1 MIKYLD
7 QMKTQKLNTV
17 KRVKRGKP
25 VKKSLDILT
34 FDIEVTSA
42 WLDPDKG
49 LVTYEKGR
57 SSKYW
62 NNMEK
67 FALPYIWQFSF
78 NDTVYYGRNI
88 YSFKNV
94 LEDLPSD
101 VEFII
106 WIHNL
111 AYEFCFLINFLT
123 VKKVFARAPHKP
135 MYVIFEEFPN
145 ITFKCSFILTN
156 LSLEKWGKQ
165 LGFEKLKTLDYSASL
180 RTPYSELSDLEMAYC
195 SRDCEIVYRGILD
208 HIGEG
213 FGKYKN
219 VWDIPNTSTGKI
231 RRIVKKKTIY
241 DYEYMKDM
249 KKLIPKDPEEVTRLQ
264 RLFAGGFTHGN
275 RKYLD
280 QIVGPGEHG
289 DFSSSYPYE
298 IVSKKYPY
306 NRWCY
311 FGKKLPDPKTF
322 EYRAYIIELKF
333 TGLKCITWTTYIS
346 GAKSRG
352 KGILLDNGR
361 VLKADELYTGPI
373 TEQDYITICNHYT
386 WDSIE
391 CLGCW
396 VAHKRYLPTVI
407 VDYVLSLY
415 EDKTKLK
422 GVIGEETRYNI
433 SKTYVNG
440 VFG

>member
-1 MIKYLD
+1 MIKYVD

-17 KRVKRGKP
+17 KRRKRGLP

-42 WLDPDKG
+42 WLDPVKG
-49 LVTYEKGR
+49 IIPYSKG
-57 SSKYW
+57 KPAEYW
-62 NNMEK
+62 NSMEK

-78 NDTVYYGRNI
+78 NEEVYYGRNI
-88 YSFKNV
+88 YAFKNV

-101 VEFII
+101 VEFIC

-145 ITFKCSFILTN
+145 ITFKCSYILTN
-156 LSLEKWGKQ
+156 LSLDKWGKQ
-165 LGFEKLKTLDYSASL
+165 LGFEKLKTLDYNARL
-180 RTPYSELSDLEMAYC
+180 RTPYTELQPEEYEYC
-195 SRDCEIVYRGILD
+195 ERDCLVVYKGIQD
-208 HIGEG
+208 HL
-213 FGKYKN
+213 KHYKD

-231 RRIVKKKTIY
+231 RRVVKKKVTN

-264 RLFAGGFTHGN
+264 RLFAGGFTHAN

-289 DFSSSYPYE
+289 DFASSYPYE
-298 IVSKKYPY
+298 ICCEKFPY
-306 NRWCY
+306 NKWCY
-311 FGKKLPDPKTF
+311 FGRKLPDPKTF

-333 TGLKCITWTTYIS
+333 TGLKCITWNTYIS
-346 GAKSRG
+346 GAKSHG
-352 KGILLDNGR
+352 KGIILDNGR
-361 VLKADELYTGPI
+361 VLEASELYTGPI
-373 TEQDYITICNHYT
+373 TEQDYITICNHYK
-386 WDSIE
+386 WESIE

-396 VAHKRYLPTVI
+396 VAHKRYLPTVL

-422 GVIGEETRYNI
+422 GVMEEITRYNI

>member
-1 MIKYLD
+1 MNKYID
-7 QMKTQKLNTV
+7 QMRTQKLNTV
-17 KRVKRGKP
+17 KRTRRGLP
-25 VKKSLDILT
+25 VKKCLDILT

-42 WLDPDKG
+42 WMDPKKG
-49 LVTYEKGR
+49 LIPYTKG
-57 SSKYW
+57 KPAEYW
-62 NNMEK
+62 NSMEK
-67 FALPYIWQFSF
+67 YALPYIWQFSF
-78 NDTVYYGRNI
+78 NEDVYYGRNI

-94 LEDLPSD
+94 LEDLPGD
-101 VEFII
+101 VEYIC

-111 AYEFCFLINFLT
+111 AYEFMFLINFLT

-145 ITFKCSFILTN
+145 ITFKCSYILTN

-165 LGFEKLKTLDYSASL
+165 LGFEKLKTLDYNAKL
-180 RTPYSELSDLEMAYC
+180 RTPYTELDELELAYC

-208 HIGEG
+208 HL
-213 FGKYKN
+213 KHYKD

-231 RRIVKKKTIY
+231 RRVIKKKVVY

-264 RLFAGGFTHGN
+264 TLFQGGFTHAN
-275 RKYLD
+275 RKYMG

-298 IVSKKYPY
+298 IICELYPY

-311 FGKKLPDPKTF
+311 FGRQLPDPKTF
-322 EYRAYIIELKF
+322 GYRAYIMELKF
-333 TGLKCITWTTYIS
+333 TGLQCITWTTYIS

-352 KGILLDNGR
+352 KGIIQDNGR

-373 TEQDYITICNHYT
+373 TEQDYITICNHYK
-386 WDSIE
+386 WEKVE
-391 CLGCW
+391 CLSTW
-396 VAHKRYLPTVI
+396 VAHKRYLPTAI

-422 GVIGEETRYNI
+422 GVEEEKTRYDI